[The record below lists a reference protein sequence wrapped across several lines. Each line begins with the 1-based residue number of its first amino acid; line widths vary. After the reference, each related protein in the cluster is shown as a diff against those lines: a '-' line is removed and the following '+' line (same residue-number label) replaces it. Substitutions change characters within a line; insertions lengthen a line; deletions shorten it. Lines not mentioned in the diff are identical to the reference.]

1 MLWGCG
7 WLYTKKT
14 KELCLKDPYD
24 KEWVRWDFGYLLI
37 ET

>member
-1 MLWGCG
+1 MD
-7 WLYTKKT
+7 THKKT

-24 KEWVRWDFGYLLI
+24 KEWIRWDFGYLLI